1 MVKAEERRAKMEG
14 RNAFILR
21 LAPLGQDLT
30 QEALEKDEVFVGWK
44 EVKGL
49 LEEGLSL
56 YDVRERVK
64 AAYGI
69 EDNRSASA
77 SARFLWN
84 FLKVMKP
91 GTTWWFPRRAIST
104 WPR

>member
-1 MVKAEERRAKMEG
+1 MEG

-64 AAYGI
+64 AA
-69 EDNRSASA
+69 E
-77 SARFLWN
+77 
-84 FLKVMKP
+84 
-91 GTTWWFPRRAIST
+91 
-104 WPR
+104 